1 MKRIDAWQTFDEA
14 RRIFIRIVLG
24 RPIRASS
31 SSSCFELRQHACRHL
46 RKLIHTWTLL
56 HIHWPRPDNVTIN
69 FDRNP
74 ANRHPFCLTTVLLDI
89 HSRPDFS
96 RLVKLKII
104 KIGGQTRV
112 DACESECGRYRSFSL
127 SLFLT
132 IDRYSIQRLPS
143 IYDSTNFE
151 QSRIAPPSMRF
162 LLDYSPRFNGNGRL
176 WSSSAVSNGDRV
188 TKTED

>member
-69 FDRNP
+69 FDRDP
-74 ANRHPFCLTTVLLDI
+74 ANRPSLLFNDRLI
-89 HSRPDFS
+89 GYSFASRFFLSS
-96 RLVKLKII
+96 RKI
-104 KIGGQTRV
+104 KNHQDRRTN
-112 DACESECGRYRSFSL
+112 ACESECGRYRSFSL

-176 WSSSAVSNGDRV
+176 WGSSAVSNGDRV

>member
-69 FDRNP
+69 FDRDP
-74 ANRHPFCLTTVLLDI
+74 ANRPSLLFNDRLIGYSFASRFFLSSRKIKNHQDRRTNARGRVWKRMWPLSILLSLSFFNHRSLLDTTIAFHLRFYEFRTIENRSPI
-89 HSRPDFS
+89 HAIST
-96 RLVKLKII
+96 RLF
-104 KIGGQTRV
+104 
-112 DACESECGRYRSFSL
+112 A
-127 SLFLT
+127 
-132 IDRYSIQRLPS
+132 
-143 IYDSTNFE
+143 
-151 QSRIAPPSMRF
+151 
-162 LLDYSPRFNGNGRL
+162 
-176 WSSSAVSNGDRV
+176 
-188 TKTED
+188 